1 MVFSLN
7 YLWKC
12 SLQSDPRKYHHSKMT
27 EVSYLFSCILGNTKL
42 PMLYTSSGIPVFFAQ
57 DLNILE
63 VIFCLVNILEFSID
77 LICFLMTLSLLAFI
91 HSQSVLLNRGLPKTL
106 SISVLVASVKNS
118 EKSKLGWAIEHDR
131 KYNLPSW

>member
-1 MVFSLN
+1 
-7 YLWKC
+7 
-12 SLQSDPRKYHHSKMT
+12 
-27 EVSYLFSCILGNTKL
+27 
-42 PMLYTSSGIPVFFAQ
+42 MLYTSSGIPVFFAQ

-118 EKSKLGWAIEHDR
+118 EKSKLG
-131 KYNLPSW
+131 